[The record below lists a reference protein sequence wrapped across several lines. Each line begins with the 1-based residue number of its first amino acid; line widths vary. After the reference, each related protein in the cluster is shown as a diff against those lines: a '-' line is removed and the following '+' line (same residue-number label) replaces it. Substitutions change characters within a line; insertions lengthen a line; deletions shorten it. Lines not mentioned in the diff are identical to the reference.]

1 MNGRPYPESYQRT
14 EWEILGRALWFCLG
28 ATAGG
33 ILAVGII
40 YSIGL

>member
-1 MNGRPYPESYQRT
+1 MNHRHYPESYQRT

-33 ILAVGII
+33 ILVVTII
-40 YSIGL
+40 YRIGL